1 MILVDSS
8 VWIDYFNGLLNKA
21 TDSLDQALSEQTVL
35 IGDLILME
43 VLQGFRFQRD
53 FQTAKS
59 YLTQLDCH
67 NLCSPQL
74 ALLGAEN
81 YRLLRRKGII
91 VRKTVDMIIGTWC
104 IEHNVPLL
112 HNDRDFDPL
121 TTHLGLPVVEI

>member
-81 YRLLRRKGII
+81 YRLLRRKGVT

-104 IEHNVPLL
+104 IAHNVPLL

-121 TTHLGLPVVEI
+121 TTHLRLPVVQI

>member
-8 VWIDYFNGLLNKA
+8 VWVDYFNGLPNKA

-35 IGDLILME
+35 MGDLILME
-43 VLQGFRFQRD
+43 VLQGFRSQRD

-67 NLCSPQL
+67 NLCSPRL
-74 ALLGAEN
+74 AVLGVEN
-81 YRLLRRKGII
+81 YRLLRRKGVA
-91 VRKTVDMIIGTWC
+91 VRKTIDMIIGTWC
-104 IEHNVPLL
+104 IAHNVPLL

-121 TTHLGLPVVEI
+121 ATHLGLPVV

>member
-1 MILVDSS
+1 MILVDTS
-8 VWIDYFNGLLNKA
+8 VWVNYFNGLLNKA

-35 IGDLILME
+35 MGDLILME

-59 YLTQLDCH
+59 YLAQLDCH

-81 YRLLRRKGII
+81 YRSLRRKGVT
-91 VRKTVDMIIGTWC
+91 VRKTIDMIIGTWC
-104 IEHNVPLL
+104 IAHNIPLL

-121 TTHLGLPVVEI
+121 TTHLGLPVV